1 MPGKAIGISMLSGYA
16 GTQSRTADAIIQN
29 RIAKSNISFGHAV
42 VLTDDNKWDNI
53 VEDTTAEQ
61 IAGIAVRE
69 VVQANT
75 FDPQSNPDYMAET
88 PCDVMVRG
96 NCTVKCQ
103 RGTPKPGDAVYVRVK
118 ANTIY
123 HDAVVGGLEAA
134 ADTTDTADT
143 ANTVQVTNIEWTTG
157 VMDANRMTEI
167 TIKTRAKG

>member
-1 MPGKAIGISMLSGYA
+1 MPGKAIGISLLSGYA

-29 RIAKSNISFGHAV
+29 RVAKNNIAFGHAV
-42 VLTDDNKWDNI
+42 VLTNDNRWDN
-53 VEDTTAEQ
+53 VVDTTTEAQ
-61 IAGIAVRE
+61 IAGVAVRE
-69 VVQANT
+69 VIQANT

-103 RGTPKPGDAVYVRVK
+103 RGTPKSGDAVYVRVK
-118 ANTIY
+118 KNNTY
-123 HDAVVGGLEAA
+123 VDAVVGGFEA
-134 ADTTDTADT
+134 TADE

-157 VMDANRMTEI
+157 VMDANGMTEI

>member
-42 VLTDDNKWDNI
+42 VLTNDNKWDNV
-53 VEDTTAEQ
+53 VEGTTAAQ

-103 RGTPKPGDAVYVRVK
+103 RGTPKSGDAVYVRVK
-118 ANTIY
+118 ANVTY
-123 HDAVVGGLEAA
+123 QDAVVGGLEAI
-134 ADTTDTADT
+134 ADS

-157 VMDANRMTEI
+157 VMDANGMAEI

>member
-1 MPGKAIGISMLSGYA
+1 MPGKAIGISLLSGYA

-29 RIAKSNISFGHAV
+29 RVAKNNIAFGHAV
-42 VLTDDNKWDNI
+42 VLTNDNKWDNV
-53 VEDTTAEQ
+53 VEGTTAAQ

-103 RGTPKPGDAVYVRVK
+103 RGTPKSGDAVYVRVK
-118 ANTIY
+118 ANATY
-123 HDAVVGGLEAA
+123 QDAVVGGLEA
-134 ADTTDTADT
+134 TADA

-157 VMDANRMTEI
+157 VMDANGMTEI

>member
-42 VLTDDNKWDNI
+42 VLTNDNKWDNV
-53 VEDTTAEQ
+53 VEGTTAAQ

-75 FDPQSNPDYMAET
+75 FDPQSNPDYMVET

-103 RGTPKPGDAVYVRVK
+103 RGTPKSGDAVYVRVK
-118 ANTIY
+118 ANTTY
-123 HDAVVGGLEAA
+123 QDAVVGGLEA
-134 ADTTDTADT
+134 TADA

-157 VMDANRMTEI
+157 VMDANGMAEI

>member
-42 VLTDDNKWDNI
+42 VLTNDNKWDNV
-53 VEDTTAEQ
+53 VEGTTAAQ

-103 RGTPKPGDAVYVRVK
+103 RGTPKSGDAVYVRVK
-118 ANTIY
+118 ANAAY
-123 HDAVVGGLEAA
+123 QDAVVGGLEA
-134 ADTTDTADT
+134 TADA

-157 VMDANRMTEI
+157 VMDANGMTEI

>member
-1 MPGKAIGISMLSGYA
+1 MPGKAIGISLLSGYA

-29 RIAKSNISFGHAV
+29 RVAKNNIAFGHAV
-42 VLTDDNKWDNI
+42 VLTNDNKWDNV
-53 VEDTTAEQ
+53 VEGTTAAQ

-103 RGTPKPGDAVYVRVK
+103 RGTPKSGDAVYVRVK

-123 HDAVVGGLEAA
+123 QDAVVGGLEA
-134 ADTTDTADT
+134 TADD

-157 VMDANRMTEI
+157 VMDANGMAEI

>member
-1 MPGKAIGISMLSGYA
+1 MPGKAIGISMLSGYV

-42 VLTDDNKWDNI
+42 VLTNDNKWDNV
-53 VEDTTAEQ
+53 VEGTIAAQ

-103 RGTPKPGDAVYVRVK
+103 RGTPKSGDAVYVRVK
-118 ANTIY
+118 ANATY
-123 HDAVVGGLEAA
+123 QDAVVGGLEA
-134 ADTTDTADT
+134 TADA

-157 VMDANRMTEI
+157 VMDANGMAEI

>member
-42 VLTDDNKWDNI
+42 VLTNDNKWDNV
-53 VEDTTAEQ
+53 VEGTTAAQ

-103 RGTPKPGDAVYVRVK
+103 RGTPKSGDAVYVRVK
-118 ANTIY
+118 ANAAY
-123 HDAVVGGLEAA
+123 QDAVVGGLEA
-134 ADTTDTADT
+134 TADV
-143 ANTVQVTNIEWTTG
+143 ANTVQATNIEWTTG
-157 VMDANRMTEI
+157 VMDANGMAEI

>member
-42 VLTDDNKWDNI
+42 VLTNDNKWDNV
-53 VEDTTAEQ
+53 VEGTTAAQ

-103 RGTPKPGDAVYVRVK
+103 RGTPKSGDAVYVRVK
-118 ANTIY
+118 ANAIY
-123 HDAVVGGLEAA
+123 QDAVVGGLEA
-134 ADTTDTADT
+134 TADD
-143 ANTVQVTNIEWTTG
+143 ANTVHVTNIEWTTG
-157 VMDANRMTEI
+157 VMDANGMAEI

>member
-42 VLTDDNKWDNI
+42 VLTNDNKWDN
-53 VEDTTAEQ
+53 VAEDTTAAQ

-103 RGTPKPGDAVYVRVK
+103 RGTPKSGGAVYVRIK
-118 ANTIY
+118 ANATY
-123 HDAVVGGLEAA
+123 QDAVVGGLEA
-134 ADTTDTADT
+134 TADV

-157 VMDANRMTEI
+157 VMDANGMAEI

>member
-42 VLTDDNKWDNI
+42 VLTNDNKWGNVVDG
-53 VEDTTAEQ
+53 TTAEQ

-103 RGTPKPGDAVYVRVK
+103 RGTPKSGDAVYVRVK
-118 ANTIY
+118 ANATY
-123 HDAVVGGLEAA
+123 QDAVVGGLEAT
-134 ADTTDTADT
+134 ADTT
-143 ANTVQVTNIEWTTG
+143 NTVQVTNIEWTTG
-157 VMDANRMTEI
+157 VMDANGMTEI

>member
-42 VLTDDNKWDNI
+42 VLTNDNKWDNV
-53 VEDTTAEQ
+53 VEGTTAAQ

-103 RGTPKPGDAVYVRVK
+103 RGTPKSGDAVYVRVK
-118 ANTIY
+118 ANATY
-123 HDAVVGGLEAA
+123 QDAVVGGLEA
-134 ADTTDTADT
+134 TADV

-157 VMDANRMTEI
+157 VMDANGMTEI

>member
-1 MPGKAIGISMLSGYA
+1 M
-16 GTQSRTADAIIQN
+16 TN
-29 RIAKSNISFGHAV
+29 
-42 VLTDDNKWDNI
+42 DNKWDNV
-53 VEDTTAEQ
+53 VEGTTAAQ

-103 RGTPKPGDAVYVRVK
+103 RGTPKSGDAVYVRVK
-118 ANTIY
+118 ANVTY
-123 HDAVVGGLEAA
+123 QDAVVGGLEA
-134 ADTTDTADT
+134 TADA

-157 VMDANRMTEI
+157 VMDANGMAEI

>member
-1 MPGKAIGISMLSGYA
+1 MPGKAIGISLLSGYA

-29 RIAKSNISFGHAV
+29 RVAKNNIAFGHAV
-42 VLTDDNKWDNI
+42 VLTNDNKWDNV
-53 VEDTTAEQ
+53 VEGTTAAQ

-103 RGTPKPGDAVYVRVK
+103 RGTPKSGDAVYVRVK
-118 ANTIY
+118 ANVAY
-123 HDAVVGGLEAA
+123 QDAVVGGLEAI
-134 ADTTDTADT
+134 ADPENA
-143 ANTVQVTNIEWTTG
+143 VQVTNIEWTTG
-157 VMDANRMTEI
+157 VMDANGMTEI

>member
-42 VLTDDNKWDNI
+42 VLTNDNKWDNV
-53 VEDTTAEQ
+53 VEGTTAAQ

-75 FDPQSNPDYMAET
+75 FDPQSNPDYMVET

-103 RGTPKPGDAVYVRVK
+103 RGTPKSGDAVYVRVK
-118 ANTIY
+118 ANATY
-123 HDAVVGGLEAA
+123 QDAVVGGLEA
-134 ADTTDTADT
+134 TADA

-157 VMDANRMTEI
+157 VMDANGMTEI

>member
-42 VLTDDNKWDNI
+42 VLTDDNKWGNV
-53 VEDTTAEQ
+53 VEDTTAAQ

-118 ANTIY
+118 ADATYN
-123 HDAVVGGLEAA
+123 DAVVGGLEA
-134 ADTTDTADT
+134 TAD
-143 ANTVQVTNIEWTTG
+143 AKNTVQVTNIEWTTG

>member
-42 VLTDDNKWDNI
+42 VLTNDNKWDNV
-53 VEDTTAEQ
+53 VEGTTAAQ

-103 RGTPKPGDAVYVRVK
+103 RGTPKSGDAVYVRVK
-118 ANTIY
+118 ANATY
-123 HDAVVGGLEAA
+123 HDAVVGGLEA
-134 ADTTDTADT
+134 TADV

-157 VMDANRMTEI
+157 VMDANGMAEI

>member
-42 VLTDDNKWDNI
+42 VLTNDNKWDNV
-53 VEDTTAEQ
+53 VEGTTAAQ

-103 RGTPKPGDAVYVRVK
+103 RGTPKSGDAVYVRVK
-118 ANTIY
+118 ANATY
-123 HDAVVGGLEAA
+123 QDAVVGGLEA
-134 ADTTDTADT
+134 TADA

-157 VMDANRMTEI
+157 VMDANRMAEI

>member
-42 VLTDDNKWDNI
+42 VLTNDNKWGNV
-53 VEDTTAEQ
+53 VEGTTAAQ

-103 RGTPKPGDAVYVRVK
+103 RGTPKSGDAVYVRVK
-118 ANTIY
+118 ADATY
-123 HDAVVGGLEAA
+123 QDAVVGGLEA
-134 ADTTDTADT
+134 TADA

-157 VMDANRMTEI
+157 VMDANGMAEI

>member
-42 VLTDDNKWDNI
+42 VLTNDNKWDNV
-53 VEDTTAEQ
+53 VEGTTAAQ

-103 RGTPKPGDAVYVRVK
+103 RGTPKSGDAVYVRVK
-118 ANTIY
+118 ANAAY
-123 HDAVVGGLEAA
+123 QDAVVGGLEATV
-134 ADTTDTADT
+134 DGV
-143 ANTVQVTNIEWTTG
+143 NTVQVTNIEWTTG
-157 VMDANRMTEI
+157 VMDANGMAEI

>member
-42 VLTDDNKWDNI
+42 VLTNDNKWDNV
-53 VEDTTAEQ
+53 VEGTTAAQ

-103 RGTPKPGDAVYVRVK
+103 RGTPKSGDAVYVRVK
-118 ANTIY
+118 ANETY
-123 HDAVVGGLEAA
+123 QDAVVGGLEAT
-134 ADTTDTADT
+134 ADTT
-143 ANTVQVTNIEWTTG
+143 NTVQVTNIEWTTG
-157 VMDANRMTEI
+157 VMDANGMAEI

>member
-42 VLTDDNKWDNI
+42 VLTDDNRWDN
-53 VEDTTAEQ
+53 VASATTAEQ
-61 IAGIAVRE
+61 IAGVAVRE
-69 VVQANT
+69 VIQANT
-75 FDPQSNPDYMAET
+75 FDPQSNPDYMAKT

-103 RGTPKPGDAVYVRVK
+103 RGTPKSGDAVYVRVK
-118 ANTIY
+118 ADATYN
-123 HDAVVGGLEAA
+123 DAVVGGLEA
-134 ADTTDTADT
+134 TAD
-143 ANTVQVTNIEWTTG
+143 AENTVQVTNIEWTTG

>member
-42 VLTDDNKWDNI
+42 VLTNDNRWDNVSDATI
-53 VEDTTAEQ
+53 AAQ
-61 IAGIAVRE
+61 IAGVAVRE
-69 VVQANT
+69 VIQANT

-103 RGTPKPGDAVYVRVK
+103 RGIPKSGDAVYVRVK
-118 ANTIY
+118 KNNTY
-123 HDAVVGGLEAA
+123 ADAVVGGFEAS
-134 ADTTDTADT
+134 ADTT
-143 ANTVQVTNIEWTTG
+143 NTVEVPNIEWTTG
-157 VMDANRMTEI
+157 VMDANGMTEI

>member
-1 MPGKAIGISMLSGYA
+1 MPGKAIGISLLSGYA

-29 RIAKSNISFGHAV
+29 RVAKNNIAFGHAV
-42 VLTDDNKWDNI
+42 VLTNDNKWDNV
-53 VEDTTAEQ
+53 VEGTTAEQ

-103 RGTPKPGDAVYVRVK
+103 RGTPKSGDAVYVRVK
-118 ANTIY
+118 KNNTY
-123 HDAVVGGLEAA
+123 VDAVVGGLEA
-134 ADTTDTADT
+134 TADD

-157 VMDANRMTEI
+157 VMDANGMTEI